1 MEDNSRV
8 YINVK
13 YTHKLFR
20 VTQITLRIQR
30 PTWDRNEGKQ
40 RRKITSD
47 RWAIL
52 KSISS
57 FYLYLRTFLK
67 RFNYDILWPAKISL
81 SAGSLNAASMQ
92 VFSDCPHLLHC
103 TFTFIPGVPPI
114 SFTVRL
120 VAIKRST
127 LFHLENARFLWLLV
141 LRLVFHDAKTPAAA
155 KSAAQ
160 FSSTG
165 DESNG

>member
-1 MEDNSRV
+1 MWNILTNCSGSPRSLSGSRDPPEMEMKESREERLPL
-8 YINVK
+8 IGEPSLSRSAPS
-13 YTHKLFR
+13 TF
-20 VTQITLRIQR
+20 
-30 PTWDRNEGKQ
+30 
-40 RRKITSD
+40 
-47 RWAIL
+47 
-52 KSISS
+52 ISGH
-57 FYLYLRTFLK
+57 FWKGL